1 MTTASTETSTD
12 SGLYRIDPD
21 WRHLAGEVTRCAARA
36 TRAIRSPIDG
46 AELGEVP
53 VCEPEDVRE
62 AGRRAGAA
70 GRRWAGWSVGRRCGV
85 IERFKDL
92 LVENRDDLLD
102 LVHAENGK
110 SRTGAFEEFL
120 DAVLTAG
127 YYAAKAP
134 KVLRRH
140 RRQGALPVLTSTYV
154 HYVPKGVVGVIA
166 PWNYPLTL
174 AVSDAVPALLAGNG
188 VILKPD
194 SATPLTALYLV
205 GLLRQAGLP
214 KDVLQVVTGPGSE
227 LGLPIIDASQY
238 LMFTG
243 STATGRTIAAQ
254 CGERLIGCSAE
265 LGGKNALLV
274 LEDAPLRRTVEGA
287 VQACFA
293 NTGQLCIAVER
304 IYVARPL
311 FEEFAGAFAAR
322 TASLVLGGSGGWQ
335 VDLGPLVSQAQLDKT
350 IEHVDDA
357 VSKGA
362 TVLTGGQARPDL
374 GAWFYEPTVLTGVTD
389 AMTVARDE
397 TFGPVV
403 SLYPVDSDSD
413 AIAAVNDSEYGL
425 NASIWTSSPAHGR
438 AVGEQLR
445 AGTVN
450 INEGYAAAWGST
462 DAPMGGFGISGLG
475 RRHGIEGLVK
485 YTEPQTVATER
496 WLAVGPPPWL
506 SRQAYA
512 AGMTVGSRWLHVT
525 AGELIRKAT
534 AL

>member
-1 MTTASTETSTD
+1 MTTVTSPHPA
-12 SGLYRIDPD
+12 LYRVDPAWND
-21 WRHLAGEVTRCAARA
+21 LADQVTCVAARPW
-36 TRAIRSPIDG
+36 RRIVSPIDQ
-46 AELGEVP
+46 AELGRVP
-53 VCEPEDVRE
+53 VCAPDDVWE
-62 AGRRAGAA
+62 AGRRARAA
-70 GRRWAGWSVGRRCGV
+70 GKRWAAVSLDRRRGV
-85 IERFKDL
+85 IERFKDS
-92 LVENRDDLLD
+92 LVANRDELLD

-110 SRTGAFEEFL
+110 SRTDAFEEFL

-134 KVLRRH
+134 RVLGRH
-140 RRQGALPVLTSTYV
+140 RRRGALPVLTSTYV
-154 HYVPKGVVGVIA
+154 HYVAKGVVGVIA

-205 GLLRQAGLP
+205 KLLRQAGLP
-214 KDVLQVVTGPGSE
+214 DDLTQVVTGPGSE
-227 LGLPIIDASQY
+227 LGLAIIDGSDY

-274 LEDAPLRRTVEGA
+274 LADAPLGRAVEGA
-287 VQACFA
+287 VRACFA
-293 NTGQLCIAVER
+293 NSGQLCISVER

-311 FEEFAGAFAAR
+311 FEAFAGAFAAR
-322 TASLVLGGSGGWQ
+322 AAELVLGGGGGWD
-335 VDLGPLVSQAQLDKT
+335 VDMGPLISADQLGKVM
-350 IEHVDDA
+350 EHVDDA

-362 TVLTGGQARPDL
+362 VVLTGGQRREDL
-374 GAWFYEPTVLTGVTD
+374 GALFYQPTVLTGVTE
-389 AMTVARDE
+389 AMTVWGDE

-403 SLYPVDSDSD
+403 SIYPVDSDEE
-413 AIAAVNDSEYGL
+413 AIRAANGTEYGL
-425 NASIWTSSPAHGR
+425 NASVWTSSAARGR
-438 AVGEQLR
+438 AVAERLR

-475 RRHGIEGLVK
+475 RRHGAEGLLK

-496 WLAVGPPPWL
+496 LLAIGPPSWAP
-506 SRQAYA
+506 RPGYA
-512 AGMTVGSRWLHVT
+512 AVMTVASRWLHTT
-525 AGELIRKAT
+525 AGELIRKVVGR
-534 AL
+534 